1 MKKLPDI
8 DLDFAN
14 RDQALNVLDHKIA
27 SIDRNGSRTKHNTGI
42 YVQNIPT
49 DHTNLSTIDY
59 EKAEELGYFKLDFL
73 NNSAYQGIDSLDL
86 RDYLS
91 LKEPNWDLLQVE
103 EIVKTLPHIANHYDI
118 VSSLKPNS
126 LLKLAAV
133 LAIIRPAK
141 RYLRN
146 SDWDT
151 ILKEVWVEPNDGSYF
166 FKKSHSISYSMLI
179 VMRLNYLEYQAGLNN
194 SK

>member
-8 DLDFAN
+8 DIDFAN
-14 RDQALNVLDHKIA
+14 RDQALNILKHKVA
-27 SIDRNGSRTKHNTGI
+27 SIDRNGIRTKHNTGI
-42 YVQNIPT
+42 YVQNIPV
-49 DHTNLSTIDY
+49 DYTNMSTIDY

-91 LKEPNWDLLQVE
+91 RKEPDWDLLEHE
-103 EIVKTLPHIANHYDI
+103 EIVKTLPHIANHFDI
-118 VSSLKPNS
+118 VKKLKPKS
-126 LLKLAAV
+126 ILALAAV

-141 RYLRN
+141 RYLKDA
-146 SDWDT
+146 DWDK
-151 ILKEVWVEPNDGSYF
+151 IFDEVWIPPTDGSYY

-179 VMRLNYLEYQAGLNN
+179 VMRLNYLEYQASLN
-194 SK
+194 K